1 MLVDMMTAVET
12 GAGELMLVL
21 YVHVVCAA
29 ANTSSQIFTVFQEPL
44 TLSVSEVSDN
54 TTVCLKP
61 LVVSNGM
68 CLPSLHVVGE
78 NPSG

>member
-1 MLVDMMTAVET
+1 MVKPVLRDLKLDDVTLTEAVDMMTVVET

-44 TLSVSEVSDN
+44 TLSM
-54 TTVCLKP
+54 CLKYQITP
-61 LVVSNGM
+61 LYV
-68 CLPSLHVVGE
+68 L
-78 NPSG
+78 NPLL